1 MVTVAL
7 IAVLLVIAAVLIH
20 MRPVSQATEGFA
32 ALRRSGSLE
41 GFALAA
47 VDPARMPAC
56 VERSTD
62 AQSLL
67 ARFAHVDEDEDENE
81 AAAELRLLVSKLCCM
96 EADIA
101 SPAAGLIRSQSLQ
114 FRTSHDMEAA
124 SSFVGRCLRNAV
136 RDRDVDLV
144 IDKFQKRG
152 HELVEKVLGGD
163 CGDAHKEFDAVV
175 GRTRMAM
182 MTFCMKPQPQMDRPT
197 GARDVGFWEPANVAD
212 LNAYQGISA
221 SP

>member
-1 MVTVAL
+1 MWVL
-7 IAVLLVIAAVLIH
+7 IAVLLVIAATLVHL
-20 MRPVSQATEGFA
+20 RPRATAEGFA
-32 ALRRSGSLE
+32 LLRSGEADPSSE

-67 ARFAHVDEDEDENE
+67 ARFASEDEDENE

-144 IDKFQKRG
+144 IDKFQTRG
-152 HELVEKVLGGD
+152 HELVGKVLGGD
-163 CGDAHKEFDAVV
+163 CGAALKEFDAVV
-175 GRTRMAM
+175 ARTRAAM

-197 GARDVGFWEPANVAD
+197 GVRDVGFWEPKNVAD
-212 LNAYQGISA
+212 LDAYQGISA